1 MENQTTDV
9 EEMNRIVNFLYNIK
23 DSILIEE
30 FYRFN
35 LTGNEVADKSLIE
48 VSKMMLER
56 LKNDGMINIDD
67 FRLENAKIYGLT
79 DKGIEM
85 YTLFKELAYKK

>member
-1 MENQTTDV
+1 
-9 EEMNRIVNFLYNIK
+9 
-23 DSILIEE
+23 
-30 FYRFN
+30 
-35 LTGNEVADKSLIE
+35 
-48 VSKMMLER
+48 MLER